1 MIDPLTLFIVGAG
14 ALAFREMNKKDYGV
28 LTAARDERYR
38 VAMSS
43 CNDPSVLLAEAKL
56 FADHGLKAQ
65 AAMLKRR
72 AEWRSRPEEVKK
84 THEDIYTKAMQS
96 TNIAAILEVAAAF
109 EGWTATKK
117 ASALREHARLIQEKM
132 LQDAA
137 KSLIPPENPPAEAP
151 SPSIPRNTPEP
162 TNGANGVN
170 IPRNTPSKPAEAR
183 EG

>member
-1 MIDPLTLFIVGAG
+1 MSVDPLTLFIVGAG

-38 VAMSS
+38 VAMSN
-43 CNDPSVLLAEAKL
+43 CYDPQALLAEAKL
-56 FADHGLKAQ
+56 FSEHGLKAQ

-72 AEWRSRPEEVKK
+72 AEWRSRPDDVKK
-84 THEDIYTKAMQS
+84 THEDIFGKAMRS

-117 ASALREHARLIQEKM
+117 AAALREHARVVQEKM

-137 KSLIPPENPPAEAP
+137 KSLIPESAEEKQENQGSESFNGLNGTTISQNP
-151 SPSIPRNTPEP
+151 SDDVSRSPV
-162 TNGANGVN
+162 G
-170 IPRNTPSKPAEAR
+170 
-183 EG
+183 